1 MLISC
6 AILVVLN
13 IAAALLYHHT
23 KKDSEKMP
31 DDGLEHKPELLQRA
45 WRFGLFDCFGDAKVT
60 CLTCFFPALRWAD
73 TMRMAGFLRL
83 WVAFGLFLCLY
94 IGGALT
100 ASVFF
105 LILLVILISYRQ
117 KQRKMFEMDHGT
129 CGSYLEDC
137 LTYSCC
143 GCCAMIQEARHIE
156 EAWAV
161 AHPSLPAPI
170 SMWLRYG
177 MRLLIDFVKDIEGK
191 ISTGW
196 FRQHLQASSAGLPF
210 VLHEVMQEM

>member
-23 KKDSEKMP
+23 KKDPEKVP

-117 KQRKMFEMDHGT
+117 KQRKMFEMDHET
-129 CGSYLEDC
+129 CGSHLEDC

-170 SMWLRYG
+170 SM
-177 MRLLIDFVKDIEGK
+177 
-191 ISTGW
+191 
-196 FRQHLQASSAGLPF
+196 
-210 VLHEVMQEM
+210 